1 MSGGVLF
8 YDAQMYSS
16 ERLVLEVLQGACD
29 AGAVAANYVEVK
41 APLRSGGKTIGA
53 QAHDSSSN
61 QGLDIQARVIVNVAG
76 PAAVSLAARFT
87 NQPQPI
93 KTTLSTAMNFVI
105 AGSNHRVAFAVTGS
119 SHDPNV
125 LVHRGGRQLFVT
137 PWRGSTL
144 IGTAHYA
151 YNGDPERF
159 DLDERDVERFLEEVN
174 AALPARKLTV
184 ADINLVHRGLL
195 PAQGEGEP
203 VRLAKH
209 PIVIDHAVNGQPNLI
224 SALTVKFTTA
234 RLLAEQVT
242 DLACAR
248 LGRPGLECTTSTT
261 PLPGAPSEPVDELA
275 RNATERWSGTLE
287 PDVAEH
293 LVRTYGRQYEAVLDH
308 CKTDLDWDRRLAQ
321 GSPVIKAQVIHA
333 IRKEM
338 ALSAE
343 DIIARRTELGALGIG
358 SDSVTHQVSSI
369 VETEREATAA

>member
-125 LVHRGGRQLFVT
+125 VVHSGGRQLFVT
-137 PWRGSTL
+137 PWRGRTL
-144 IGTAHYA
+144 VGTAHYE
-151 YNGDPERF
+151 YTGDPEHF
-159 DLDERDVERFLEEVN
+159 ELDGSDVERFLEEVN
-174 AALPARKLTV
+174 GALPAREL
-184 ADINLVHRGLL
+184 AAEDIRLVHRGLL
-195 PAQGEGEP
+195 PAQGAGEP

-209 PIVIDHAVNGQPNLI
+209 PIVVDHAAHGEPNLI

-234 RLLAEQVT
+234 RLLAEQLT
-242 DLACAR
+242 NLACAK
-248 LGRPGLECTTSTT
+248 LGRPGLDCRTSTT
-261 PLPGAPSEPVDELA
+261 PLPGAPSDPVDA
-275 RNATERWSGTLE
+275 YSRRAAQQWSGTLE
-287 PDVAEH
+287 PDVIEH
-293 LVRTYGRQYEAVLDH
+293 LVRTYGRLYETVLAHRTSDPE
-308 CKTDLDWDRRLAQ
+308 WNRRLAQ

-333 IRKEM
+333 LRKEM
-338 ALSAE
+338 AHSAE

-358 SDSVTHQVSSI
+358 SDSVTHQVSRI
-369 VETEREATAA
+369 VEAEREATAA